1 MKIKKLIC
9 LITVIVLTFLT
20 LTVTATANFNDATDV
35 GTLRSYAYYMI
46 SLDDGSEMFSKNE
59 NKKLAP
65 AAFNKI
71 VAAVV
76 AIEQWGNLED
86 KITVTEQ
93 SLSLVEYNY
102 GIRTAN
108 LMPGDVYTK
117 RQLLDC
123 LIIYSANDV
132 ASVIA
137 YNISKTKAAYEQQM
151 QALVDKIGCKNTKIV
166 DMLGFDTDG
175 QYTTAKD
182 VAAIIKYA
190 LGYPA
195 FSEAFSQNSVTMP
208 KTGEN
213 EERVY
218 QGSNKMANATISDY
232 YHSSVTGGKQTSTD
246 EAGECIAVT
255 TSKDGYSY
263 LVVVMKGKLVDID
276 SDNVNENTCMTDA
289 KALLTWVYNNV
300 RFKVVASPGQ
310 IVDCVDI
317 SAGRGT
323 DTLKLTP
330 EKEVS
335 VLAVSKVSSY
345 SVLIEPIAE
354 TVPEKIRAPK
364 KAGDIICQAKVLYAN
379 KELTT
384 INLVAAE
391 DVNLS
396 LTGFIISAVSSVL
409 MSKFFIA
416 FEIIALILLLCY
428 LAVKI
433 YNIKSDKKVS
443 LHIVSQGKKQ
453 KDEDGQAKKASPNKK
468 KGTQKTSPAKTKNS
482 AVRKNPVSQSD
493 KGSVK
498 KRK

>member
-1 MKIKKLIC
+1 MKIKKIIC
-9 LITVIVLTFLT
+9 LITAIVLAFLT
-20 LTVTATANFNDATDV
+20 LTVSASANFNDASDV
-35 GTLRSYAYYMI
+35 GKLRSYAYYMI

-65 AAFNKI
+65 AAFNKL

-76 AIEQWGNLED
+76 AIEQWGDLEE
-86 KITVTEQ
+86 KITVSEQ
-93 SLSLVEYNY
+93 SLSLVKYDY
-102 GIRTAN
+102 GVRVADIKA
-108 LMPGDVYTK
+108 GDVYTK

-123 LIIYSANDV
+123 LIIYSANDA

-137 YNISKTKAAYEQQM
+137 YNISKTKAAFEAQM
-151 QALVDKIGCKNTKIV
+151 QALVTKIGCKDTKIV
-166 DMLGFDTDG
+166 DMLGFDSEG

-190 LGYPA
+190 LQYPA
-195 FSEAFSQNSVTMP
+195 FSEAFSQSSVTMP

-218 QGSNKMANATISDY
+218 QGSNKMANATIADY

-263 LVVVMKGKLVDID
+263 LVVVMKGKLVDTD
-276 SDNVNENTCMTDA
+276 SDNVKENTCMLDA
-289 KALLTWVYNNV
+289 KAMLTWVYNNV
-300 RFKVVASPGQ
+300 RFKVVAAPGQ

-317 SAGRGT
+317 SAGKGT

-335 VLAVSKVSSY
+335 VLALSKVSSY

-354 TVPEKIRAPK
+354 TVPKKIRAPK

-396 LTGFIISAVSSVL
+396 FTGLFITGLSSIL
-409 MSKFFIA
+409 MSKLFITV
-416 FEIIALILLLCY
+416 EIILLIILLCY

-433 YNIKSDKKVS
+433 YNIRSEKKIS
-443 LHIVSQGKKQ
+443 LHIVSQNRKTKNEASGT
-453 KDEDGQAKKASPNKK
+453 KKASKNNKSTDLKAANKNLKQKKPDSKPN
-468 KGTQKTSPAKTKNS
+468 
-482 AVRKNPVSQSD
+482 D
-493 KGSVK
+493 LSVNK
-498 KRK
+498 H